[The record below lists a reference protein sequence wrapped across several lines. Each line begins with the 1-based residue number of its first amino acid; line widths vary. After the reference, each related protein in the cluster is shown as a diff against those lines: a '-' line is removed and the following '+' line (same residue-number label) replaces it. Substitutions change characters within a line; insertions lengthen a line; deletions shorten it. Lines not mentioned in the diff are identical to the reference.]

1 MVDHN
6 IIEPWRMLKFQN
18 WTIYIYIYK
27 DDMSK
32 IKRKLNR
39 KTPNINFWI
48 DMLNKFLISIPQS
61 NICPWSLFL
70 LLVTTSSSPETI
82 DLESKLEHRRTNKE

>member
-1 MVDHN
+1 MEHAEIPKLDH
-6 IIEPWRMLKFQN
+6 
-18 WTIYIYIYK
+18 IYIYK
-27 DDMSK
+27 DDMSQ
-32 IKRKLNR
+32 IKRKLDR

-48 DMLNKFLISIPQS
+48 DMLDEFLISIPQS

-82 DLESKLEHRRTNKE
+82 DSESMLEHRKTISRKTNKE